1 MGHNSSI
8 QIGREASTKHDI
20 VMTSNR
26 IKSARIASGLSQQ
39 AAASALE
46 IGQSFLSKVERG
58 DKRPSVELLS
68 QMARLYGVSETHLI
82 GRQPP
87 VPVSE
92 SRAVIDDNA
101 PPGLQALAA
110 DRAITE
116 ALGIDAEEWRV
127 LRSLDMPAVTKG
139 GYVQLLSTI
148 RGIRDQSTRHTGR
161 PTSVPTQDEDEG
173 G

>member
-1 MGHNSSI
+1 
-8 QIGREASTKHDI
+8 
-20 VMTSNR
+20 MTSNR

-39 AAASALE
+39 EAAKALE
-46 IGQSFLSKVERG
+46 IGQSFLSKIERD
-58 DKRPSVELLS
+58 DKRPNVELLS
-68 QMARLYGVSETHLI
+68 QMARLYGVSETYLV
-82 GRQPP
+82 GRQPTE
-87 VPVSE
+87 PVSE
-92 SRAVIDDNA
+92 ARGVIDDNA

-161 PTSVPTQDEDEG
+161 PASVSDESEAG
-173 G
+173 S